1 MLQHYLVQHRLFLV
15 SFQSMIFRLILLMFI
30 LLCFNTKVAATH
42 NRAGEITYRH
52 LGGFQYEATII
63 TYTKSDSPADRPELG
78 ISWGDGITD
87 TIPRINGNG
96 LGEIVALDI
105 KKNIYIGVHT
115 YPAPAVYVLSF
126 EDPNRNGGVV
136 NIPNSVNIPFFVST
150 QLIIN
155 PFLGINNSVQLL
167 NPPIDEACPGQIFI
181 HNPGAFDPDGDSISY
196 RIVQCRGENG
206 EVIPGFAQPNATNF
220 FSLDQVTGDLV
231 WNTPPVNGIGEYNV
245 AFIIEEWRNGVLI
258 GSVTRDMQ
266 INVVPC
272 QNQPPVIV
280 GIPDLCVDAGTSI
293 GFDVLATDPDNPS
306 QLVTLSATGGP
317 FLFDPP
323 GNAVFTSVTGQSS
336 ATQTFT
342 WNTSCNHV
350 RREPYLFTFKAVDN
364 GQPNLATY
372 ETMQVKVVAQAPE
385 NLSASPQGNS
395 ILLTWNVSPCSDAS
409 GYAIYRRNGFYGFIP
424 SQCETGVPSYTG
436 YEFIDT
442 VQGINNLSF
451 VDGLSSGIILPGR
464 SYCYMVIALFPDGA
478 ESYASNEACTEL
490 ADVLPV
496 ITHVSVDSTSLESG
510 RVYVE
515 WSKPNDIDTMQWPG
529 PYRYILQRAAGLSG
543 TTFTDVAILSGLN
556 DTIFTDTLPSINTLE
571 SAWNYRVRLDHL
583 QNGLETI
590 GTGTASSSV
599 FLQASGSDNAIN
611 LSWNYNVLWENDSF
625 VVYRRNTVTG
635 TFDSIATTTQKSF
648 SDTGLANG
656 VSYCYRILAYGSFTA
671 TGFADPLLN
680 FSQEICAS
688 AQDLTP
694 PCPPAVLLFSS
705 CDSLQNNLKWYL
717 PDQSCSKDAV
727 GFKIYFKPL
736 IDAAFELIDS
746 LSLSTLEYVH
756 LPGLQVAGCYK
767 VVSVDSSGNESS
779 TIPICADNCPQYT
792 LPNVF
797 SPNGDGFND
806 VFRPFPYAFIE
817 SVQFTV
823 FNRWGMQVF
832 ETSKPDLLWN
842 GKVNNSGTLVPD
854 GVYFYICNVNELR
867 LTGIVPRT
875 LKGTIQ
881 IIGSINTPTD

>member
-1 MLQHYLVQHRLFLV
+1 
-15 SFQSMIFRLILLMFI
+15 MIFRLILLMFI
-30 LLCFNTKVAATH
+30 FLCTHAEVAATH

-78 ISWGDGITD
+78 ISWGDGVTD

-105 KKNIYIGVHT
+105 KRNIYVGVHT

-150 QLIIN
+150 QLVIN

-206 EVIPGFAQPNATNF
+206 DVIPGFIQPNATNSF
-220 FSLDQVTGDLV
+220 TLDAITGDLV
-231 WNTPPVNGIGEYNV
+231 WNTPPLNGIGEYNV
-245 AFIIEEWRNGVLI
+245 AFIIEEWRNGILI

-293 GFDVLATDPDNPS
+293 GFDVLATDADNPS
-306 QLVTLSATGGP
+306 QLVTLSASGGP

-323 GNAVFTSVTGQSS
+323 GNAVFTSITGQSS
-336 ATQTFT
+336 AAQTFT
-342 WNTSCNHV
+342 WNTSCDHV
-350 RREPYLFTFKAVDN
+350 RKEPYLITFKAVDN

-385 NLSASPQGNS
+385 NLTVSPQGNT
-395 ILLTWNVSPCSDAS
+395 ILLNWNVSPCDKAS
-409 GYAIYRRNGFYGFIP
+409 GYAIYRRNGFYGFVP
-424 SQCETGVPSYTG
+424 DQCETGVPSYTG
-436 YEFIDT
+436 YQFVDT
-442 VQGINNLSF
+442 VSGLNSLTF
-451 VDGLSSGIILPGR
+451 VDGLTAGSLLPGR

-490 ADVLPV
+490 DDVLPV
-496 ITHVSVDSTSLESG
+496 ITHVSIDSTSQSTG

-515 WSKPNDIDTMQWPG
+515 WSRPNEIDPVQWPG
-529 PYRYILQRAAGLSG
+529 PYQYVLQRAEGLNG
-543 TTFTDVAILSGLN
+543 GVFVDVTTLSSLN
-556 DTIFTDTLPSINTLE
+556 DTTFLDTLPSINTLQL
-571 SAWNYRVRLDHL
+571 SWNYRVRLEHL
-583 QNGLETI
+583 ASGIETI
-590 GTGTASSSV
+590 GTGTPSSSV

-611 LSWNYNVLWENDSF
+611 LNWNFNVLWENDSF
-625 VVYRRNTVTG
+625 VVYRRNLSTG
-635 TFDSIATTTQKSF
+635 VFDSIATTTESTF
-648 SDTGLANG
+648 RDTGLANG
-656 VSYCYRILAYGSFTA
+656 VDYCYRILAYGSFTA
-671 TGFADPLLN
+671 SGFVSPLLN

-694 PCPPAVLLFSS
+694 PCAPAVLLFSS
-705 CDSLQNNLKWYL
+705 CDSLQNNLKWSL
-717 PDQSCSKDAV
+717 PSTGCASDV
-727 GFKIYFKPL
+727 IGYRIYFKPL
-736 IDAAFELIDS
+736 LDAPFVLIDS
-746 LSLSTLEYVH
+746 INLSTTEYVH
-756 LPGLQVAGCYK
+756 LPGSQVAGCYQ
-767 VVSVDSSGNESS
+767 VVAVDSSGNESLS
-779 TIPICADNCPQYT
+779 ISICTDNCPEYS

-806 VFRPFPYAFIE
+806 AFRPFPYAFIE

-823 FNRWGMQVF
+823 FNRWGIQVF
-832 ETSKPDLLWN
+832 ETNNPELLWN
-842 GKVNNSGTLVPD
+842 GKVNNNGVLVPD
-854 GVYFYICNVNELR
+854 GVYFYICIVNELR
-867 LTGIVPRT
+867 VTGIVPRT

-881 IIGSINTPTD
+881 VIGSFNTPTD